1 MANPI
6 DLIITKQ
13 ALEVVDSAIAKVNL
27 LDKTMQEATQHFIDN
42 SKKMAL
48 ATPSGV
54 AGNAENNAAITA
66 QLKTQADT
74 IAKLSAE
81 LVNLNDKLTKLNTT
95 KSATKKLTAD
105 EIVQNQAE
113 RKAAIELAKANS
125 SLIGSYEKLN
135 IRHQQAVRNAQNLGA
150 TYGVTSKQF
159 KKAADEANVLDK
171 ELKELDS
178 TLGKNQRNVGNYKS
192 GYNALGN
199 SINQLSR
206 EAPAFANSMN
216 TGFMAI
222 SNNLPALTDAI
233 KGIREE
239 NALLKA
245 EGKPTVSVFKQLASS
260 IFSWQTLI
268 SVGVT
273 LLTVYGAKLVE
284 ITQAAIK
291 GNGAFKSMAENQEA
305 LNLAVQEGNKDA
317 SKEISQLDILYR
329 TATNVALSTEQRK
342 KAVDK
347 LQELYPS
354 YFKNIDDEVIKNGKA
369 EQSYYAVRDAVFASA
384 RAKAIQGE
392 LEKRAGE
399 RLEEELKI
407 REQISEAEKEINSL
421 KKSGIDLVIEASAQD
436 RTPRQVIS
444 NAELIAAQQRLLK
457 VRTDSLKKFQK
468 DSLASD
474 DLLLKAQEEYQNKS
488 AILEADRIKVKVE
501 KDKVAKR
508 EDIDGLES
516 HLVKVGTLVDEINA
530 EISRLTTEKIVANA
544 DELPA
549 VNFQLE
555 QLLKLRSQLNQLPT
569 VDFKIQVPAQEAK
582 EALKELSEEQKKYLD
597 SFTKDFVSQSGFTE
611 TFRILNDEVEGFGE
625 DFKTT
630 FVAVAESA
638 QEFFNFFSQNSQANF
653 ENEKDRLSAQKEI
666 SLQYAGENAEAKAKI
681 EEDYQKRQ
689 KEIATREAKAKKQQ
703 AIFNIAIDTAQAIM
717 ATLGKTGFAGIPL
730 SIIVGAIG
738 AAQIAMIAAQEIPQY
753 AEGGIHDGGLMIVN
767 DGKGS
772 NYKETIVTPNGKVMK
787 PQGRNVIMDAPA
799 GTEIFTHNMW
809 QDQLTDMLQGKGI
822 SMSSSNQYSGIT
834 KSDLED
840 VMMRSIANQTQ
851 YHGEWNAKG
860 YNEYVRKGNN
870 ITRGNIMRGNAKGL
884 KF

>member
-1 MANPI
+1 MANNKNAVDAVIASEAIKQI
-6 DLIITKQ
+6 DTL
-13 ALEVVDSAIAKVNL
+13 
-27 LDKTMQEATQHFIDN
+27 
-42 SKKMAL
+42 
-48 ATPSGV
+48 
-54 AGNAENNAAITA
+54 
-66 QLKTQADT
+66 
-74 IAKLSAE
+74 IAKLSLADAE
-81 LVNLNDKLTKLNTT
+81 IIKISQSSLAASKGIASISTPSGMDKAITNTT
-95 KSATKKLTAD
+95 ALNA
-105 EIVQNQAE
+105 
-113 RKAAIELAKANS
+113 ELAKQNKQIQALEAQLSKLSQVRAINNKMSADEVVNQRILNQNAITQAKTIS
-125 SLIGSYEKLN
+125 SLVGAYEKLN
-135 IRHQQAVRNAQNLGA
+135 IKHQQAVKNAQNIGA
-150 TYGVTSKQF
+150 QYGSTSVQF
-159 KKAADEANVLDK
+159 KNAANQANILDK
-171 ELKELDS
+171 ELKDLDS

-206 EAPAFANSMN
+206 EAPAFANSVN

-222 SNNLPALTDAI
+222 SNNIPALTDAI

-268 SVGVT
+268 SFGIT
-273 LLTVYGAKLVE
+273 LLTFYGAKIVE

-516 HLVKVGTLVDEINA
+516 HLIKVGTLVDEINA

-549 VNFQLE
+549 V
-555 QLLKLRSQLNQLPT
+555 
-569 VDFKIQVPAQEAK
+569 
-582 EALKELSEEQKKYLD
+582 
-597 SFTKDFVSQSGFTE
+597 
-611 TFRILNDEVEGFGE
+611 
-625 DFKTT
+625 
-630 FVAVAESA
+630 
-638 QEFFNFFSQNSQANF
+638 
-653 ENEKDRLSAQKEI
+653 
-666 SLQYAGENAEAKAKI
+666 
-681 EEDYQKRQ
+681 
-689 KEIATREAKAKKQQ
+689 
-703 AIFNIAIDTAQAIM
+703 
-717 ATLGKTGFAGIPL
+717 IPL
-730 SIIVGAIG
+730 RTNN
-738 AAQIAMIAAQEIPQY
+738 
-753 AEGGIHDGGLMIVN
+753 L
-767 DGKGS
+767 
-772 NYKETIVTPNGKVMK
+772 
-787 PQGRNVIMDAPA
+787 
-799 GTEIFTHNMW
+799 
-809 QDQLTDMLQGKGI
+809 
-822 SMSSSNQYSGIT
+822 
-834 KSDLED
+834 KSE
-840 VMMRSIANQTQ
+840 
-851 YHGEWNAKG
+851 
-860 YNEYVRKGNN
+860 
-870 ITRGNIMRGNAKGL
+870 
-884 KF
+884 